1 MTQGSDLRV
10 LFGAI
15 VGVGAGGVLLLTV
28 VPMLGPTSARDAV
41 PPAPTVAAE
50 QAPAEAS
57 GPSEATDVAAPR
69 FDTVRIAPDGS
80 GLVAGQA
87 IPGASV
93 AVLAGEEVAAEVT
106 ADAEGRFVA
115 FLDLPPSAEPRALSL
130 RDEEG
135 GLSQE
140 TVLVAPT
147 GDQGTASASGGLP
160 APLDVALAERQVAG
174 TTSGVTDAPGDE
186 GTTYQGAAP
195 PTAALPSGEEASQIA
210 QTEEPVAA
218 PPGMGEAARERSS
231 EAGEGA
237 AQGVQRGPEATARA
251 AGSLEGA
258 DPPSGVASEVSEAD
272 ASGGGEPASSI
283 AVVAADPVSPD
294 PSSGNGASPDVASG
308 LEGLSPPEGETAG
321 QSAVLLSDAEGVR
334 VLQPA
339 LAPGADSEVLST
351 VALDAIAY
359 GDEGEV
365 TLSGRAS
372 QSGTVRL
379 YLDNAPVAEV
389 PVGADGQW
397 STALSGTESGDY
409 TLRVD
414 QMDAAGEVVSR
425 IETPFRREA
434 RSDLAAAMAQAE
446 EPGQTIAVRTVQPGN
461 TLWAIARDRYGQP
474 MMYVQVFEMNRDR
487 IRDPDL
493 IYPGQVFVLPAT
505 DGR

>member
-28 VPMLGPTSARDAV
+28 VPMLVPTSARDAV
-41 PPAPTVAAE
+41 PPAPTIAAE

-87 IPGASV
+87 VPGASV
-93 AVLAGEEVAAEVT
+93 AVMAGEEVAAEVT
-106 ADAEGRFVA
+106 ADADGRFVA
-115 FLDLPPSAEPRALSL
+115 FLDLPPSAEPRALFL
-130 RDEEG
+130 RDEDG

-140 TVLVAPT
+140 TVIVAPT
-147 GDQGTASASGGLP
+147 GDQGTADASGGLP
-160 APLDVALAERQVAG
+160 APPDVASAEGQVAG
-174 TTSGVTDAPGDE
+174 MTPDVTDVPGAE

-195 PTAALPSGEEASQIA
+195 PTAALPSGQEASHLA
-210 QTEEPVAA
+210 QTEEPVALSL
-218 PPGMGEAARERSS
+218 GTVEAARERSS
-231 EAGEGA
+231 GAGEGVA
-237 AQGVQRGPEATARA
+237 RGGPEATARA
-251 AGSLEGA
+251 DGSLEGA

-283 AVVAADPVSPD
+283 AVVAADPASPD

-389 PVGADGQW
+389 PVGPDGQW

-434 RSDLAAAMAQAE
+434 RDDLAAAMAQA
-446 EPGQTIAVRTVQPGN
+446 GQTGRTIAVRTVQPGN
-461 TLWAIARDRYGQP
+461 TLWAIARERYGEP
-474 MMYVQVFEMNRDR
+474 MMYLRVFEMNRDR

-505 DGR
+505 AGR